1 MRGEGSRGIEA
12 GHLSVAAVV
21 FDLDGTLLDT
31 IEDLADATNAAL
43 KMNGMPERSVDEV
56 RRFVGNGVANLI
68 LRAMPGGKV
77 TDTMETS
84 QVPYEHAKVLKC
96 FKEYYGK
103 HCEDKTK
110 PYEGILSL
118 LQKLKEMGIGIAVVS
133 NKSDF
138 AVKKLMPAYFGDL
151 IDVASGEDE
160 AHGIGKKPAPEM
172 VFAALEQ
179 IGVDP
184 SEAIYVGDSDVDI
197 ATAKNAGMPCVS
209 VTWGFR
215 SREFLIEHGASVM
228 IDKPGEVLDYV
239 LLI

>member
-1 MRGEGSRGIEA
+1 MNDGRIK
-12 GHLSVAAVV
+12 AVV

-31 IEDLADATNAAL
+31 LEDLADATNAAL

-77 TDTMETS
+77 TDTMDTAD
-84 QVPYEHAKVLKC
+84 VPEIHAKVLSD
-96 FKEYYGK
+96 FKNYYGE
-103 HCEDKTK
+103 HCEEKTK
-110 PYEGILSL
+110 PYEGIIPMLRG
-118 LQKLKEMGIGIAVVS
+118 LKDRGIGIAVVS

-151 IDVASGEDE
+151 IDIASGEDE

-172 VFAALEQ
+172 VFAALRHM
-179 IGVDP
+179 GVSP

-197 ATAKNAGMPCVS
+197 ATAANAEMPCVS

-215 SREFLIEHGASVM
+215 SREFLLEHGAKVM
-228 IDKPGEVLDYV
+228 IDDPGD
-239 LLI
+239 LIMFLPI